1 MGMAHTDGSATA
13 RRSWPFDCCSR
24 RGGLAFA
31 ALLAVAGA
39 FFTLASL
46 DLPFGDFAL
55 PGPGF
60 FPFALGLLLFALSVA
75 IFVMTFQEPRE
86 APKVEL
92 GHSPVLIAFVAMCLT
107 AALFERLGAMLT
119 LWGFA
124 AAMLILIGRV
134 RIIPAVLSSGVG
146 MLVTWYIFKTLL
158 GVQLPAGPLAG
169 VL

>member
-1 MGMAHTDGSATA
+1 MGMAHIDGSAAA

-24 RGGLAFA
+24 RGGLVCA
-31 ALLAVAGA
+31 ALLGITGA

-46 DLPFGDFAL
+46 DLNLGDFLL

-75 IFVMTFQEPRE
+75 IFVKVYQEPRE
-86 APKVEL
+86 APKIEL
-92 GHSPVLIAFVAMCLT
+92 GHSPVLIAFIAMCAT
-107 AALFERLGAMLT
+107 AALFEQLGAMLT
-119 LWGFA
+119 LTGFSA
-124 AAMLILIGRV
+124 VMLVFVGRV
-134 RIIPAVLSSGVG
+134 RIIPAILSSTVG
-146 MLVTWYIFKTLL
+146 MLFVWYIFKTLL